1 MTMIHQKRSNKSY
14 LNTARFART
23 KGSTT
28 SNQRFYSISGH
39 IRNLPTRSAWLLGK
53 KVNTHGTSWG
63 FLKVI

>member
-1 MTMIHQKRSNKSY
+1 MTMSHQKHSNKSY
-14 LNTARFART
+14 LDTARNART

-28 SNQRFYSISGH
+28 SNQHFYSKTGN
-39 IRNLPTRSAWLLGK
+39 IRNLPTRSAWLLRK